1 MSQFVSFRSV
11 HQNCHHHMESNMS
24 TIDTICSAE
33 AHDARSTETR
43 SVAAQPRP
51 HAMRRL
57 WAFYLHWL
65 EKREGRQQV
74 VLLGLRGMAGPPDI
88 RAACRLAM
96 SQHGKNEVST
106 FLDADLRQDM
116 DFVAKRRIGKT

>member
-1 MSQFVSFRSV
+1 MSQFVSFGSV

-43 SVAAQPRP
+43 NAVAQPRP

-57 WAFYLHWL
+57 WAFYRHWL
-65 EKREGRQQV
+65 EKREGRR
-74 VLLGLRGMAGPPDI
+74 VLRDLTNEQLRDIGLTR
-88 RAACRLAM
+88 
-96 SQHGKNEVST
+96 
-106 FLDADLRQDM
+106 RQAIKEANKSFFWD
-116 DFVAKRRIGKT
+116 